1 MAESTEDK
9 GFKFVDK
16 RTMSDEEREAEQK
29 SATIPPPAQ
38 VPEGVPPSAGG
49 GVQGE
54 RPPVDPN
61 VAPHGQGND
70 AIPHRHGREAGAPAF
85 LDLLQSLQFS
95 AMMHLGMVQEQ
106 DGRRSPVDL
115 PGARDAIDMMDILKE
130 KTKGNLTA
138 EEDEVLTE
146 GLYVL
151 RMSYLAATNAG
162 KPQGGGKS

>member
-29 SATIPPPAQ
+29 SATIPPPPPHAPAPPAEGAAQ
-38 VPEGVPPSAGG
+38 GENVPPI
-49 GVQGE
+49 
-54 RPPVDPN
+54 DPHA
-61 VAPHGQGND
+61 APHG
-70 AIPHRHGREAGAPAF
+70 HGPGTGPPAF

-162 KPQGGGKS
+162 KPQGGGKP